1 LSISG
6 KHVLKTLAAT
16 LAVVGLAMAVPGA
29 RQNAFVTTPPF
40 ESYLESL
47 RQQAGIPGLSA
58 AIVHEGHVLWE
69 RGFGFQN
76 VEARIPATPD
86 TPYPIADVSQTLAAV
101 LLLQCVEQRHL
112 DLDQP
117 VRQHGV
123 VLPEAGATM
132 RHVMMH
138 TSNGIPGETF
148 RYDPERYAQLTLL
161 VEACAPQPYRKSV
174 AHRILE
180 RLAMIDSVP
189 GRDLQD
195 PSVVAEGLYDTA
207 ALDRY
212 ARVLQRIAVPYK
224 SDRRG
229 RMVRAEM
236 PPVDGINAATGLVS
250 TVRDLAK
257 FNAALDDAI
266 LLREETLQAAWTN
279 ARAADQTTLPAGL
292 GWFVQNYRGHRL
304 VWHFGN
310 VPGAYSSLIL
320 KVPERKL
327 TLILLANSDGLSATF
342 QLHAGD
348 VTRSVFALVF
358 LRLLL

>member
-1 LSISG
+1 
-6 KHVLKTLAAT
+6 VLKTLAAT
-16 LAVVGLAMAVPGA
+16 LAVVGLAMAVPDA
-29 RQNAFVTTPPF
+29 RQNASGTPPPF

-69 RGFGFQN
+69 RGFGLQN

-86 TPYPIADVSQTLAAV
+86 TPYPVADMSQTLAAV

-112 DLDQP
+112 NLDQP
-117 VRQHGV
+117 IRQHGV

-132 RHVMMH
+132 RHLMMH
-138 TSNGIPGETF
+138 TSSGTPGETF
-148 RYDPERYAQLTLL
+148 RYDPERYAQLTFL
-161 VEACAPQPYRKSV
+161 VEACAPQPYRKSI
-174 AHRILE
+174 AHRVLE

-195 PSVVAEGLYDTA
+195 RTVVAEGLFETT

-212 ARVLQRIAVPYK
+212 ARVLQRMAVPYR

-229 RMVRAEM
+229 RIVRAET
-236 PPVDGINAATGLVS
+236 PPVDGINAATGLVT
-250 TVRDLAK
+250 TVRDLAR
-257 FNAALDDAI
+257 FDAALDAGI
-266 LLREETLQAAWTN
+266 LLREETLQVAWTN
-279 ARAADQTTLPAGL
+279 ARGVDQGTLPAGL

-310 VPGAYSSLIL
+310 IPGAYSSLIL

-327 TLILLANSDGLSATF
+327 TLILLANSDGLTATF
-342 QLHAGD
+342 QLQSGD